1 MPRSRIMKLA
11 VAATAMGPDERAPR
25 RRASMGVRPVRCI
38 GTVTAGRPNMILI
51 DFYPYFRAASSTLAR
66 RIRQPVTFGNSVTV
80 SERR

>member
-1 MPRSRIMKLA
+1 
-11 VAATAMGPDERAPR
+11 
-25 RRASMGVRPVRCI
+25 MGVRPVRCI